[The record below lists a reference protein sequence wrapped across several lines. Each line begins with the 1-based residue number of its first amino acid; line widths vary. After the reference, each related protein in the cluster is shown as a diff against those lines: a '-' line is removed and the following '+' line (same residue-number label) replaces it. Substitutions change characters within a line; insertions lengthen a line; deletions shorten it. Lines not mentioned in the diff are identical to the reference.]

1 VEAGLEVVL
10 LKMETKVAPSEPV
23 EGNIRRPGFVMGNS
37 ASINNNN
44 NNNNNIAQWKLPT
57 FRKCDKVD

>member
-1 VEAGLEVVL
+1 
-10 LKMETKVAPSEPV
+10 MEMKVAASEPV

-44 NNNNNIAQWKLPT
+44 NRLGVEITDVQKM
-57 FRKCDKVD
+57 